1 MSPWSPQFPTPDSR
15 VPQSQLTTHGL
26 RPPDTLQTF
35 PFLPLTIDMTTNNLA
50 PTTDEET
57 VPAGTSGAF
66 QFVAELAEEVSKGRV
81 ELPSFPD
88 VAVRVRKV
96 LADEQ
101 VSNEQIARVV
111 GSDAGLAARVFTL
124 ANSVALNRGGR
135 TISELKTAVNRIGQ
149 NNVRTAAVSFAIAQ
163 LRRAGELRH
172 ISKELEQLWQE
183 ATMVAALAYAIAS
196 RAPNSINADESM
208 LAGLLHNV
216 GKIYILARANRH
228 GNLFKDPA
236 AIAQVIRD
244 WHANVG
250 KAIVENWGFPEHIS
264 EAIAEH
270 ENIDRSAA
278 HPDVTDVLTAAVM
291 MAGFAGH
298 ETDLEL
304 NMQGVKA
311 FWRLGLDNEK
321 CVHVMRDCTDE
332 ISALRSA
339 LGD

>member
-1 MSPWSPQFPTPDSR
+1 MKPESALNH
-15 VPQSQLTTHGL
+15 VAG
-26 RPPDTLQTF
+26 DT
-35 PFLPLTIDMTTNNLA
+35 
-50 PTTDEET
+50 T
-57 VPAGTSGAF
+57 VPSAAASAF
-66 QFVAELAEEVSKGRV
+66 AFVAELAQEVSQGRV

-96 LADEQ
+96 LADED

-124 ANSVALNRGGR
+124 ANSAAMNRGGK
-135 TISELKTAVNRIGQ
+135 TITDLKTAVNRIGH

-163 LRRAGELRH
+163 LRRAAELRH
-172 ISKELEQLWQE
+172 IAKELEGLWQE

-196 RAPNSINADESM
+196 RTRGVNADEAM

-216 GKIYILARANRH
+216 GKIYILARADRH
-228 GNLFKDPA
+228 SDLFGDAPA
-236 AIAQVIRD
+236 LAQVMRD

-250 KAIVENWGFPEHIS
+250 KAIVDNWGFPDHIS
-264 EAIAEH
+264 EAVGEH
-270 ENIDRSAA
+270 ENIDRQVER
-278 HPDVTDVLTAAVM
+278 PDVTDVLTVAVM
-291 MAGFAGH
+291 MSGFVGH
-298 ETDLEL
+298 EADLEL

-321 CVHVMRDCTDE
+321 CVHVMRDCAEE
-332 ISALRSA
+332 IALLRSA

>member
-1 MSPWSPQFPTPDSR
+1 M
-15 VPQSQLTTHGL
+15 TTH
-26 RPPDTLQTF
+26 
-35 PFLPLTIDMTTNNLA
+35 NLA
-50 PTTDEET
+50 AAHDEAT
-57 VPAGTSGAF
+57 VPSGNAIAF
-66 QFVAELAEEVSKGRV
+66 QFVAELAEEVSRGRV

-101 VSNEQIARVV
+101 VSNDNIARVV

-135 TISELKTAVNRIGQ
+135 TISDMKSAVNRIGH

-163 LRRAGELRH
+163 LRHAAELRH
-172 ISKELEQLWQE
+172 ISKELEGLWQE

-196 RAPNSINADESM
+196 RASKINADECM

-236 AIAQVIRD
+236 TLAQVMRD
-244 WHANVG
+244 WHSNVG
-250 KAIVENWGFPEHIS
+250 KAIIENWGFPEHIS
-264 EAIAEH
+264 DAVAEH
-270 ENIDRSAA
+270 ENVDRTAGHA
-278 HPDVTDVLTAAVM
+278 DVTDVLTAAVM

-311 FWRLGLDNEK
+311 FWRLGLDNAK
-321 CVHVMRDCTDE
+321 CVYVMSDCKDE
-332 ISALRSA
+332 IAALRTA

>member
-1 MSPWSPQFPTPDSR
+1 
-15 VPQSQLTTHGL
+15 
-26 RPPDTLQTF
+26 
-35 PFLPLTIDMTTNNLA
+35 MTSNSA
-50 PTTDEET
+50 ASEEVT
-57 VPAGTSGAF
+57 VPAGTSSAF

-124 ANSVALNRGGR
+124 ANSVALNRGGK

-149 NNVRTAAVSFAIAQ
+149 NNVRTAAVSFAISQ
-163 LRRAGELRH
+163 LRRASELRH
-172 ISKELEQLWQE
+172 IAPELEQLWQE
-183 ATMVAALAYAIAS
+183 ATMVAALCYAISS
-196 RAPNSINADESM
+196 RASGINADESM

-228 GNLFKDPA
+228 GHLFRDPA
-236 AIAQVIRD
+236 TLAQVMRD

-250 KAIVENWGFPEHIS
+250 KAIVENWGFPEHIA

-270 ENIDRSAA
+270 ESIDRAA
-278 HPDVTDVLTAAVM
+278 GQADVTDVLTAAVM
-291 MAGFAGH
+291 MSAFAGH
-298 ETDLEL
+298 EADLEL

-311 FWRLGLDNEK
+311 FWRLGLDNAK
-321 CVHVMRDCTDE
+321 CVHVMRDCKDE
-332 ISALRSA
+332 IAALRSA